1 MRHCRA
7 THIGPRGTLAAIHRD
22 NSGTRWAALH
32 PGGITIRT
40 ACEASTIM
48 TTDDKSRRRAEAT
61 ATLHGHLRRGNTAQV
76 VEQLDSGLRVLRDS
90 CFRRIHQD
98 VQREFGLDSMLAPLA
113 SLQSEDKARSEIEVY
128 QIVESALTADR
139 QGYIDDVRWYLD
151 WLLHLRLGSAAS
163 WPRVTQRVEQYWE
176 QPDDERRRSFSIL
189 LERAFPEARRAPLT
203 LYRLLPL
210 AVEMATAVAF
220 DDLAHAESVRQR
232 QCEILPSIGECGTC
246 RGAVLDAGATCGT
259 CGNPLWTYEWL
270 TAE

>member
-1 MRHCRA
+1 
-7 THIGPRGTLAAIHRD
+7 
-22 NSGTRWAALH
+22 
-32 PGGITIRT
+32 
-40 ACEASTIM
+40 M
-48 TTDDKSRRRAEAT
+48 TTDDKTSRRAEAT
-61 ATLHGHLRRGNTAQV
+61 ATLGGHLHRGRSSQV

-113 SLQSEDKARSEIEVY
+113 SLQSEDKARSEIELF
-128 QIVESALTADR
+128 QIVESAQTVLR
-139 QGYIDDVRWYLD
+139 QAYVDDARWYLD
-151 WLLHLRLGSAAS
+151 WLLRLRLGSAAS
-163 WPRVTQRVEQYWE
+163 SPQVAQRVEHYWE

-210 AVEMATAVAF
+210 AVEVATAIAF
-220 DDLAHAESVRQR
+220 DDRPHAESTRQR
-232 QCEILPSIGECGTC
+232 QCDILPSIRECGTC
-246 RGAVLDAGATCGT
+246 RGAVLEPGAVCGT